1 MEKTR
6 SQNAKRN
13 ILFGYIA
20 QVGICILSF
29 IGRKIF
35 LGFLAV
41 DYLGINGLYT
51 NILTVMS
58 LAELGVDTAVVYSL
72 YKPVAD
78 HDTKLI
84 HSMIVFF
91 RRIYWGLS
99 LLILVLGLLLIPF
112 LQYLIKSDIPH
123 DDLVFFY
130 VLFLI
135 NTVASY
141 FVAERVALLSAFQE
155 QRVQK
160 LVTLAFN
167 LVLQITYIAVLIIYR
182 NYYAYVI
189 AIVINTIMTT
199 IALGIIAGR
208 LHPDIFREKE
218 LVPFDKKP
226 VIDRIKDTL
235 LYKIG
240 AVLINSTDNILI
252 SVLVSTAAVGLY
264 ANYVTVVSAITAF
277 IAIITTSLIAG
288 IGNLGVKEGKEKQ
301 KDLFFMMVFAYH
313 FVAALGLIGFSLLF
327 NDLIALWVGEEF
339 QFDFKTVVII
349 AVNFYLPNAVS
360 PVWMFR
366 EANGLFDDVKYL
378 LLIRAALNLV
388 FSVAFGMVWGVFG
401 ILLATTVSMI
411 LTNFWFEPS
420 LIFKKLFASGAGAY
434 WRVQL
439 KYLLIT
445 AVSFTVSMFAIKPL
459 GDSLLMTGLKGGLIV
474 IITTAF
480 FVVTCFKTDEYKKLK
495 GYLVRRR

>member
-1 MEKTR
+1 MR
-6 SQNAKRN
+6 
-13 ILFGYIA
+13 
-20 QVGICILSF
+20 
-29 IGRKIF
+29 
-35 LGFLAV
+35 FLAV

-84 HSMIVFF
+84 HSMIVYF
-91 RRIYWGLS
+91 RKIYWGLS
-99 LLILVLGLLLIPF
+99 IMILAFGLLLIPF
-112 LQYLIKSDIPH
+112 LKYLIKSDIPH
-123 DDLVFFY
+123 NDLVFFY

-155 QRVQK
+155 QRIQK
-160 LVTLAFN
+160 LVTLLFN
-167 LVLQITYIAVLIIYR
+167 LILQIAYIVVLIVFH

-189 AIVINTIMTT
+189 AMVITTIMTT
-199 IALGIIAGR
+199 IALGIITER
-208 LHPDIFREKE
+208 RHPDIFKEKE
-218 LVPFDKKP
+218 LIDFDKKP
-226 VIDRIKDTL
+226 VINRIKDTL

-264 ANYVTVVSAITAF
+264 GNYVTVVSAITAF
-277 IAIITTSLIAG
+277 ITIITTSLIAG

-301 KDLFFMMVFAYH
+301 KDLFFMMVFVYH
-313 FVAALGLIGFSLLF
+313 FVAALGLVGFSLLF
-327 NDLIALWVGEEF
+327 NDLIAIWVGEEF
-339 QFDFKTVVII
+339 AFDMKTVIII
-349 AVNFYLPNAVS
+349 AVNFYIPNAVS

-378 LLIRAALNLV
+378 LLIRAALNLI
-388 FSVAFGMVWGVFG
+388 FSVIFGMIWGVFG
-401 ILLATTVSMI
+401 ILLATTVSM
-411 LTNFWFEPS
+411 LMTNFWFEPG
-420 LIFKKLFASGAGAY
+420 LIFKKLFGTSAAKY
-434 WRVQL
+434 WLVQL

-445 AVSFTVSMFAIKPL
+445 AASFAVSVFVIRPL
-459 GDSLLMTGLKGGLIV
+459 GDSLLMIGLKGGIIV

-480 FVVTCFKTDEYKKLK
+480 FVVTCFRSNEYKKLK
-495 GYLVRRR
+495 GYLIRSR